1 MSLIT
6 VDQERCN
13 QDGLCERVCPVGI
26 IHQGEDKYPTL
37 IDDADDLC
45 IDCGHC
51 VAICPTGCL
60 DHRKMRASDCSPVD
74 TDATLA
80 AQQVEQLF
88 KARRSVRTFKK
99 KQLWKD
105 DVTELLDIV
114 RYSPSGHNSGGVNWL
129 VLANKDELQALK
141 ESVAAWMGY
150 MLENMNEFALS
161 LHLDTTLERWENGED
176 VILRGAPMVL
186 LAYAEENSRMAPA
199 SCTIALSHLELA
211 ASAKGLGACWAGYFN
226 AAANSYPPMQEL
238 LKLPEGH
245 SSYGV
250 MMVGYPQLSYAR
262 IPVRDSANI
271 EWRL

>member
-13 QDGLCERVCPVGI
+13 HDGLCMRVCPAGI
-26 IHQGEDKYPTL
+26 IQLGEDKYPVV
-37 IDDADDLC
+37 IDDADERC

-60 DHRKMRASDCSPVD
+60 DHRQMGASDCTLVD
-74 TDATLA
+74 KEMMISAKQA
-80 AQQVEQLF
+80 EQLF
-88 KARRSVRTFKK
+88 KGRRSIRTFKK
-99 KQLWKD
+99 K
-105 DVTELLDIV
+105 DVEQIIVSELLDIV

-129 VLANKDELQALK
+129 VLANKDELQMLK
-141 ESVAAWMGY
+141 ESVAGWMEY
-150 MLENMNEFALS
+150 MLLHMNEFALS
-161 LHLDTTLERWENGED
+161 LNLDTTLERWKKGED

-186 LAYAEENSRMAPA
+186 LAYAEKESRMAPA
-199 SCTIALSHLELA
+199 SCNIALSHLELA

-226 AAANSYPPMQEL
+226 AAANAYPPMQEL
-238 LKLPEGH
+238 LKLPDGF

-250 MMVGYPQLSYAR
+250 MMLGYSQFSYAR
-262 IPVRDSANI
+262 IPKRKDSQI